1 MKKKRAYKRYSINQ
15 KLDHSKKMIDKRWDC
30 THNENDPKFNYF
42 LGYNNKVNGIY
53 DSDKQDNKCYRAG
66 LKRAVKDLRK
76 AFSRKL

>member
-42 LGYNNKVNGIY
+42 LGYNNKVN
-53 DSDKQDNKCYRAG
+53 
-66 LKRAVKDLRK
+66 
-76 AFSRKL
+76 